1 MPISKIKGSAINDG
15 AITLAKTDSLFVN
28 TEISG
33 TEAARMPQGTT
44 AQRANAQSG
53 DQRFNSTLNLMEY
66 YDGTQ
71 WKPIDSPP
79 TISSLD
85 VTEVDSQAGGNQTIV
100 ITGSKFSTGAVV
112 TFVGNSGTDFNASST
127 TFDSTTQLTVVAPK
141 SSFLNAQEPYGV
153 KVTSA
158 SGLTGILSSQI
169 NVDTSPTWSTSAGN
183 IANILENATGTHAT
197 IAAADAD
204 GDTIAYSET
213 TSVLSGAGLSLNSS
227 TGAITGD
234 PTDSSTSTTYNFT
247 ARATASGKTA
257 DRAFN
262 IVVASTPD
270 GGNLLATYTYNG
282 TDYKIHKFTS
292 NGNFAIHESSKA
304 VDYLIIGGGGGSG
317 HHSGGGGGA
326 GGLVWQTAQTLS
338 AGTYAVV
345 VGAGGVSGNNDQGGQ
360 VGANSTFNS
369 KTGLGGG
376 GGGSGGSGVAG
387 DNGGSGGGGARGSTA
402 AGSSTQNS
410 TYGYGVGY
418 NGRIGGA
425 NDGSPNYAGY
435 AGGGAGG
442 AGAIRIGGVGSSAF
456 VGDTASTTAFLLAS
470 VAGTNSSNVATTGS
484 SSGTLYIGGGGGG
497 SDQSGCTDSLLA
509 GGLGG
514 GAAGSDSN
522 GYNGT
527 TAIANT
533 GGGAG
538 GQGHNGGTIQNT
550 ANGATGIVIVRYAV

>member
-15 AITLAKTDSLFVN
+15 AITLAKTDNLFVN

-33 TEAARMPQGTT
+33 TEGFKAPVGTT

-53 DQRFNSTLNLMEY
+53 DQRFNSTISLMEY

-112 TFVGNSGTDFNASST
+112 TFVGNSGTNFNAAST

-141 SSFLNAQEPYGV
+141 ASFLNAQEPYGV
-153 KVTSA
+153 KVTSV
-158 SGLTGILSSQI
+158 SGLTGILASQI

-183 IANILENATGTHAT
+183 IANILEDATGTHAT
-197 IAAADAD
+197 IAAADSD
-204 GDTIAYSET
+204 GDTIVYSET

-227 TGAITGD
+227 SGAITGD

-247 ARATASGKTA
+247 ARAAAGGKTA

-262 IVVASTPD
+262 IVVASTPT
-270 GGNLLATYTYNG
+270 GGNLLATYTYSG
-282 TDYKIHKFTS
+282 TDYRIHKFTS

-304 VDYLIIGGGGGSG
+304 VDYLIIGGGGGGG

-338 AGTYAVV
+338 AGTYAIVI
-345 VGAGGVSGNNDQGGQ
+345 GTGGNTPTNASGGNGT
-360 VGANSTFNS
+360 NSTFNS
-369 KTGLGGG
+369 KVALGGG
-376 GGGSGGSGVAG
+376 GGNGTGSSGAG
-387 DNGGSGGGGARGSTA
+387 YNNGGSGGGGLRGGS
-402 AGSSTQNS
+402 AGVSTQNS
-410 TYGYGVGY
+410 TYGYGIGY
-418 NGRIGGA
+418 AGATTGA
-425 NDGSPNYAGY
+425 NNGASNYAGY

-442 AGAIRIGGVGSSAF
+442 AGNIRRGGAGNSTF

-470 VAGTNSSNVATTGS
+470 VAGTNNSNSATTGS
-484 SSGTLYIGGGGGG
+484 TSGTLYIGGGGGG
-497 SDQSGCTDSLLA
+497 SDQADCTNSLLYA
-509 GGLGG
+509 TTGG
-514 GAAGSDSN
+514 GGNGSDSAN
-522 GYNGT
+522 YNGT
-527 TAIANT
+527 NPLANT
-533 GGGAG
+533 GSGAG
-538 GQGHNGGTIQNT
+538 GQGWNGGTPRNT
-550 ANGATGIVIVRYAV
+550 ASGATGIVIVRYAV